1 MRLPESLRAALLD
14 EEPHGERA
22 MKHFDSGKELDK
34 VLKGIERK
42 EKRAA
47 FQRDRFFK
55 FKLPEIHS
63 SLSQT
68 LLMEKVVE
76 TENPAALSDLILQGL
91 KQALKVNEFDF
102 KYFVAPLRNLL
113 PNPNPIALY
122 ITQYILEVVL
132 NDASVIEVY
141 GTDLEIYRLVQDV
154 IKKINMKF
162 ERTEEEI
169 IQQLSRN
176 KNLTQGSRE
185 YDIALDQA
193 FRKKMGEPQK

>member
-1 MRLPESLRAALLD
+1 
-14 EEPHGERA
+14 

-55 FKLPEIHS
+55 FKLPEIHVN
-63 SLSQT
+63 LSQA

-76 TENPAALSDLILQGL
+76 TDNPAALSDLILQGL
-91 KQALKVNEFDF
+91 RQALKVNEFDF

-132 NDASVIEVY
+132 NDSSVIEVY

-162 ERTEEEI
+162 ERAEEEI
-169 IQQLSRN
+169 VQQLSRN

>member
-1 MRLPESLRAALLD
+1 
-14 EEPHGERA
+14 
-22 MKHFDSGKELDK
+22 MKHFDTGKELDK

-63 SLSQT
+63 SLSQA

-76 TENPAALSDLILQGL
+76 TESPAALSDLVLQGL

-122 ITQYILEVVL
+122 LTQYILEVVL
-132 NDASVIEVY
+132 NDPSVIEVY
-141 GTDLEIYRLVQDV
+141 GTDLEIYRLVNDV
-154 IKKINMKF
+154 INKINAKF

-169 IQQLSRN
+169 VQQLSRS

>member
-1 MRLPESLRAALLD
+1 
-14 EEPHGERA
+14 
-22 MKHFDSGKELDK
+22 MKHFNSGKELDK

-55 FKLPEIHS
+55 FKLPEIHA
-63 SLSQT
+63 SLSQA

-113 PNPNPIALY
+113 PNPNPISLY

-132 NDASVIEVY
+132 NDSSVIEVY

-162 ERTEEEI
+162 ERAEEEI
-169 IQQLSRN
+169 VQQLSRN

>member
-1 MRLPESLRAALLD
+1 
-14 EEPHGERA
+14 
-22 MKHFDSGKELDK
+22 MKHFDTGKELDK

-68 LLMEKVVE
+68 LLIEKVVE

-102 KYFVAPLRNLL
+102 KYFVAPLRDLL

-132 NDASVIEVY
+132 KDPSVIEVY
-141 GTDLEIYRLVQDV
+141 GTDMEIYRLVNDV
-154 IKKINMKF
+154 IKKINTKF
-162 ERTEEEI
+162 ERAEEEI
-169 IQQLSRN
+169 VQQLSRN
-176 KNLTQGSRE
+176 KSLTQGSRE